1 MSILL
6 LKGDLVENPEP
17 KAKNLSEIVTE
28 MLPFALYAAIPIM
41 ITIAIAYIFGTTA
54 Q

>member
-1 MSILL
+1 
-6 LKGDLVENPEP
+6 VEKPEP
-17 KAKNLSEIVTE
+17 KAKNLSEVVAE
-28 MLPFALYAAIPIM
+28 MLPFAFYAAIPIL